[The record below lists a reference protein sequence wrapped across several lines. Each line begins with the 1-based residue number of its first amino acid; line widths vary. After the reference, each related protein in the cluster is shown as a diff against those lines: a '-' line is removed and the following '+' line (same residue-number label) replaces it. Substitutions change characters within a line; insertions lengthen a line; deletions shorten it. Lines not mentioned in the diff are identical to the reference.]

1 MEDSAEDAGPV
12 LVHRRRH
19 LRFPHK
25 RVDQT
30 EDSKGLSQND
40 RSVLDHPWFRSFDHM
55 CLQLRQFCLMFLTAV
70 LPLSLSVISMIWY
83 NGGGG
88 GPAAGTAEYK
98 LPEAR
103 VASKVEQLP
112 EDELYATEN
121 YVSLHQDADVY
132 SQENLESLLV
142 VDRRHNLS
150 YEEFIAVYDGKR
162 PVILTDVVPDWAA
175 SRWSRDF
182 FLENYANDSAVVKT
196 VDGNGSS
203 ISSAATRLA
212 DFAAKSS
219 QGEPG
224 RWMYLEDELF
234 IPTRP
239 ELRADLGEVE
249 VLGED
254 FFQLFPKEVQP
265 WDALLLWG
273 SPCSRSPLHIDPYN
287 WTGINAVITGRKKW
301 KLFPPGQ
308 DQRFY
313 ITPDQRCGF
322 PLDCIKYN
330 SPVDAFSPNYTRYPE
345 FQEAEFAE
353 VDQVAGEVLVIPTGW
368 FHQAYNMEETI
379 AVSRQVM
386 NTNSYREVTEEIIK
400 AGNVQRAELP
410 PNFNQLSPRLQVQ
423 TLVDML
429 PGEILEKGRLLTQAV
444 LGQINGLL

>member
-1 MEDSAEDAGPV
+1 MEDSAEDSSPV

-19 LRFPHK
+19 LRFPH
-25 RVDQT
+25 RRLDQP
-30 EDSKGLSQND
+30 EDSKGSGQDD
-40 RSVLDHPWFRSFDHM
+40 RSVLDHPWFRSFDHL
-55 CLQLRQFCLMFLTAV
+55 CLQLRQVCLIFLTAV

-88 GPAAGTAEYK
+88 GGAAGSDQYK
-98 LPEAR
+98 LSKA
-103 VASKVEQLP
+103 VAPDVDQV
-112 EDELYATEN
+112 EDELYATET
-121 YVSLHQDADVY
+121 YVALRQEAGVV
-132 SQENLESLLV
+132 SQQNLDFLLV

-203 ISSAATRLA
+203 ISSASTRLA
-212 DFAAKSS
+212 DFAAESS
-219 QGEPG
+219 RGQPE

-254 FFQLFPKEVQP
+254 FFQLFPKAVRP

-273 SPCSRSPLHIDPYN
+273 SPSSRSPLHMDPYN
-287 WTGINAVITGRKKW
+287 WTGINAVISGRKKW

-308 DQRFY
+308 DHLFY
-313 ITPDQRCGF
+313 ITPGQRCGF

-330 SPVDAFSPNYTRYPE
+330 SPVDTFSPNNTRYPDV
-345 FQEAEFAE
+345 QQAEFAE
-353 VDQVAGEVLVIPTGW
+353 VDQVAGELLVIPTGW

-386 NTNSYREVTEEIIK
+386 NTNSYREVMEEIIK

-410 PNFNQLSPRLQVQ
+410 PNFAQLSPRLQVQ
-423 TLVDML
+423 TLVDLL
-429 PGEILEKGRLLTQAV
+429 PGEILEKGRLLTEAV
-444 LGQINGLL
+444 LGQINSLL

>member
-1 MEDSAEDAGPV
+1 MEDSAEDSSPV

-19 LRFPHK
+19 LRFPNRRIDK
-25 RVDQT
+25 T
-30 EDSKGLSQND
+30 EDTKGPSHND
-40 RSVLDHPWFRSFDHM
+40 SSVLDHPWFRSFDHL
-55 CLQLRQFCLMFLTAV
+55 CLQLRQVCLIFLTAV

-88 GPAAGTAEYK
+88 GAAGTAEYK
-98 LPEAR
+98 LPQA
-103 VASKVEQLP
+103 VASEVDPVEG
-112 EDELYATEN
+112 ELYATEN
-121 YVSLHQDADVY
+121 YAALHQQADVV
-132 SQENLESLLV
+132 SRENLDSLLV

-150 YEEFIAVYDGKR
+150 YEDFIAEYDGKR

-175 SRWSRDF
+175 STWSRDF

-196 VDGNGSS
+196 VDGNGS
-203 ISSAATRLA
+203 ISSAATTLA

-219 QGEPG
+219 RGEPG

-273 SPCSRSPLHIDPYN
+273 SPSSRSPLHIDPYN
-287 WTGINAVITGRKKW
+287 WTGINAVISGRKKW

-330 SPVDAFSPNYTRYPE
+330 SPVDTFSPNNTRQYPD
-345 FQEAEFAE
+345 FQEADFAE
-353 VDQVAGEVLVIPTGW
+353 VVQVAGELLVIPTGW

-386 NTNSYREVTEEIIK
+386 NTNSYREVMEEIIK
-400 AGNVQRAELP
+400 AGNIDRVSLP
-410 PNFNQLSPRLQVQ
+410 PNFPQLSPRLQVQ
-423 TLVDML
+423 TLVDLL
-429 PGEILEKGRLLTQAV
+429 PGEILEKGRLLTDAV

>member
-1 MEDSAEDAGPV
+1 MRYRLAAD
-12 LVHRRRH
+12 RRAR
-19 LRFPHK
+19 LGT
-25 RVDQT
+25 QLTT
-30 EDSKGLSQND
+30 EGETARGLSRHHGSPTTNSPPPHSLRRWLETD
-40 RSVLDHPWFRSFDHM
+40 LTPNYRVPIRFFNLRHM
-55 CLQLRQFCLMFLTAV
+55 SLGCASTASPA
-70 LPLSLSVISMIWY
+70 LPQ
-83 NGGGG
+83 
-88 GPAAGTAEYK
+88 A
-98 LPEAR
+98 
-103 VASKVEQLP
+103 Q
-112 EDELYATEN
+112 
-121 YVSLHQDADVY
+121 VY
-132 SQENLESLLV
+132 MK
-142 VDRRHNLS
+142 D
-150 YEEFIAVYDGKR
+150 FIAEYDGKR

-175 SRWSRDF
+175 STWSRDF

-196 VDGNGSS
+196 VDVRPLGFCYFFGAVPWYGVHGNGS
-203 ISSAATRLA
+203 ISSAATTLA

-219 QGEPG
+219 RGEPG

-273 SPCSRSPLHIDPYN
+273 SPSSRSPLHIDPYN
-287 WTGINAVITGRKKW
+287 WTGINAVISGRKKW

-308 DQRFY
+308 DQRLY

-330 SPVDAFSPNYTRYPE
+330 SPVDTFSSNNTRQYPD
-345 FQEAEFAE
+345 FQEADFAE
-353 VDQVAGEVLVIPTGW
+353 VVQVAGELLVIPTGW

-386 NTNSYREVTEEIIK
+386 NTNSYREVMEEIIK
-400 AGNVQRAELP
+400 AGNIDRVSLP
-410 PNFNQLSPRLQVQ
+410 PNFPQLSPRLQVQ
-423 TLVDML
+423 TLVDLL
-429 PGEILEKGRLLTQAV
+429 PGEILKKGRLLTDAV